1 MNVKFKVLSAGALF
15 FVGIGQ
21 LAYGQQVDS
30 TKVQT
35 IEEVVVTSSYGIK
48 QTPEQVTGS
57 VGVIK
62 GDALDK
68 PTAVSLDN
76 LLQGQA
82 TGIMST
88 ASSGQPGASAITLV
102 RGLTSLTGDNNPLYV
117 LDGVPIPAGD
127 ISGALASQNA
137 LSLLNPSDIADIKVL
152 KDAVATAL
160 YGSRGANGVILITT
174 KSGKKG
180 RSNLNYTSE
189 IGASDVAFEKF
200 KMVNAEES
208 TQLFGLSLYNAGYAD
223 TLSDGYDMAK
233 GEFGWN
239 GVTNTDWNSLV
250 RNKNPFYTRH
260 NVSYTGGSE
269 NFNIFASL
277 GYFDQQGV
285 SRDAD
290 FKRYSGTLR
299 ADWKASDKLRLKFS
313 TNLGRTNQSGP
324 SDGSSFS
331 NPMFAGR
338 LISPTQSAYN
348 ADGSYNV
355 SGLYFLNPTFNP
367 AAIQDANV
375 NEGEFNKILSSVDVD
390 YQFLPNFRFN
400 SNFGIDYTSGSETVF
415 WNPDFGD
422 GLNSGDPNGN
432 GYLLNS
438 RRNFFTWNWYNFV
451 HYNTT
456 IADKH
461 EVSASVGVESTRR
474 NNEYLSMETQGF
486 ASGVRLPYADAGV
499 SPVGTSSDARR
510 NSLVGYIARASYT
523 YDKFLTISGSFR
535 RDGYSGFTNVYGN
548 FYGVGAS
555 IDFSKFSFMENG
567 LFNKLALRGSY
578 GSNGNPSAGSYDKY
592 AQVKLNGA
600 YLSTNGS
607 FLYNAIGVEGLN
619 WEKSNKSDIG
629 LEFSLA
635 KGRVSGTVDVYRNE
649 NKNLVFNV
657 PLPGSTGTP
666 NYASNIA
673 SLESKGIEGSI
684 SAKILRS
691 ENFNWNVTANYSY
704 NEGKVTDI
712 NSESVVNPGGLKG
725 WAKDH
730 NPTEYYT
737 RLWAGVDP
745 SNGDPLWYTDAS
757 KTATTNSF
765 SRAAQVFTGKKAL
778 PTHVASFISDL
789 NVKNFRLSF
798 MFTYQGDYY
807 VYDNWAFVYNS
818 DGAYADLGQFKSAL
832 YDSWTPDN
840 PNASRPKYIYGGNK
854 NSTGASTR
862 DLFKGDHI
870 RLKNVEVGY
879 RFTKDAL
886 NIAGLN
892 GIYVY
897 ARGVNL
903 WTYAFDKNLYFDPES
918 NSNANASVAANL
930 GIYDQTQ
937 PNLRQYI
944 FGISV
949 DF

>member
-1 MNVKFKVLSAGALF
+1 MNVQLKVLSAGVMFFTGQALM
-15 FVGIGQ
+15 
-21 LAYGQQVDS
+21 AQQKPKD
-30 TKVQT
+30 TIT
-35 IEEVVVTSSYGIK
+35 DIEEVVITSSYGIK
-48 QTPEQVTGS
+48 QTPEQITGS
-57 VGVIK
+57 VGVVK
-62 GDALDK
+62 GDVLDK

-82 TGIMST
+82 TGVMST
-88 ASSGQPGASAITLV
+88 ASSGQPGASAITLI

-127 ISGALASQNA
+127 ISGALATQNA
-137 LSLLNPSDIADIKVL
+137 LSLLNPSDIADVKVL

-174 KSGKKG
+174 KSGRKG

-189 IGASDVAFEKF
+189 VGASDVAFEKF
-200 KMVNAEES
+200 DMLDANES
-208 TQLFGLSLYNAGYAD
+208 VQLFGLSLYNAGIAPSLD
-223 TLSDGYDMAK
+223 DGYDMAK
-233 GEFGWN
+233 DEFGWD
-239 GVTNTDWNSLV
+239 GIVNTDWNKLV

-260 NVSYTGGSE
+260 NLSYTGGSE

-277 GYFDQQGV
+277 GYFDQEGV
-285 SRDAD
+285 SRDAA
-290 FKRYSGTLR
+290 FKRYTGSLR
-299 ADWKASDKLRLKFS
+299 ADWKASEKLRLKFS
-313 TNLGRTNQSGP
+313 TNLGRTVQSGP

-331 NPMFAGR
+331 NPMFAAR

-355 SGLYFLNPTFNP
+355 SGLYFLNETFNP
-367 AAIQDANV
+367 AAIQDANI

-400 SNFGIDYTSGSETVF
+400 SNFGIDYTSGSETIF

-451 HYNTT
+451 HYDTVLG
-456 IADKH
+456 DKH
-461 EVSASVGVESTRR
+461 EISTSVGVEATRKS
-474 NNEYLSMETQGF
+474 NEYLTMETQGF

-499 SPVGTSSDARR
+499 NPVGTSTDARR
-510 NSLVGYIARASYT
+510 NALVGYIARASYT
-523 YDKFLTISGSFR
+523 YDKFLTVSGSFR
-535 RDGYSGFTNVYGN
+535 RDGYSGFTELYGN

-555 IDFSKFSFMENG
+555 IDFAKFSFMENG
-567 LFNKLALRGSY
+567 WFNKLAIRGSY

-592 AQVKLNGA
+592 AQVRLNGA

-607 FLYNAIGVEGLN
+607 FLFNAVGKEGLN

-629 LEFSLA
+629 LEFGIG
-635 KGRVSGTVDVYRNE
+635 KKNNVTGTIDIYKNE
-649 NKNLVFNV
+649 NKDLVFNV
-657 PLPGSTGTP
+657 PLPGSAGIP
-666 NYASNIA
+666 NYSSNIA
-673 SLESKGIEGSI
+673 SLESRGIEASLTARLI
-684 SAKILRS
+684 NK
-691 ENFNWNVTANYSY
+691 ENLNWNVTGNYSF
-704 NEGKVTDI
+704 NEGEITAI
-712 NSESVVNPGGLKG
+712 NSDAVINAGGLKG
-725 WAKDH
+725 WAKGH

-745 SNGDPLWYTDAS
+745 TNGDPLWYTDET
-757 KTATTNSF
+757 KTTTTNIL

-789 NVKNFRLSF
+789 NYKDFRLSF

-818 DGAYADLGQFKSAL
+818 DGAYAYLNQFKSAL

-840 PNASRPKYIYGGNK
+840 TDASRPKYIYGGNRS
-854 NSTGASTR
+854 STSASTR

-879 RFTKDAL
+879 RFSKDVL
-886 NIAGLN
+886 NLKGLN

-918 NSNANASVAANL
+918 NSNANTSVAANL

-944 FGISV
+944 FGVSI